1 MFYAASYRDKQQ
13 EFSYLEI
20 DLNGTVDNS
29 LPYNLFT
36 RLGNWILIFTY
47 NFVSSL
53 SLIFFRNFVPISLL
67 VTLEMVK
74 FIQGILISKDP
85 EMKSSENE
93 FVNVQSSNLNE
104 ELGQV
109 EYIFSDKTGTL
120 TCNIMEF
127 RKISINGISYG
138 DEKSYDISNQPKV
151 TNVNFADSKF
161 FTALENKN
169 NNNYNSL
176 DQVLLFL
183 ALCHTVIMEVKDNQ
197 NVYNASSPDELAL
210 INFAKF
216 AGYEFCGVD
225 DFNRMMVSVKGVVH
239 TYELLQ
245 VLEFSSSRKRMSVIL
260 KKFNDEIIIYTKGA
274 DSVLRERMNTTK

>member
-1 MFYAASYRDKQQ
+1 
-13 EFSYLEI
+13 
-20 DLNGTVDNS
+20 
-29 LPYNLFT
+29 
-36 RLGNWILIFTY
+36 
-47 NFVSSL
+47 
-53 SLIFFRNFVPISLL
+53 
-67 VTLEMVK
+67 MVK

>member
-1 MFYAASYRDKQQ
+1 
-13 EFSYLEI
+13 
-20 DLNGTVDNS
+20 
-29 LPYNLFT
+29 
-36 RLGNWILIFTY
+36 
-47 NFVSSL
+47 
-53 SLIFFRNFVPISLL
+53 
-67 VTLEMVK
+67 
-74 FIQGILISKDP
+74 
-85 EMKSSENE
+85 
-93 FVNVQSSNLNE
+93 
-104 ELGQV
+104 
-109 EYIFSDKTGTL
+109 
-120 TCNIMEF
+120 MEF